1 MVTVV
6 PVRGLGTIV
15 NVTTVLVGATVGLL
29 VGPRLPER
37 FRQIALQGVGLVT
50 FVLGIQEAGKTA
62 NLAFPLG
69 SIVLGGLIGEA
80 LRIEH
85 LLDRLGTGF
94 ERIARRGHRTDD
106 PPGSTFVEGFVT
118 ATLFFC
124 VGPLTIL
131 GSISDGL
138 GLGAQQLFVKSAL
151 DGTVA
156 VVLASTLGAGVAL
169 SAFSVLVVQGLLTL
183 AAAAVHAALTDR
195 MIAETTATGGIV
207 IIGIA
212 LRILDIRR
220 IPVGSFLPALVI
232 APVAVAL
239 CAR

>member
-1 MVTVV
+1 M
-6 PVRGLGTIV
+6 RGLGTIV
-15 NVTTVLVGATVGLL
+15 NVTTVLVGAAIGLL

-37 FRQIALQGVGLVT
+37 LRQIALQGVGLVT
-50 FVLGIQEAGKTA
+50 LVLGVQEAAKTA
-62 NLAFPLG
+62 NLAIPLG

-80 LRIEH
+80 LGIEEV
-85 LLDRLGTGF
+85 LDRIGTGV
-94 ERIARRGHRTDD
+94 RRLAHRRRGTEDA
-106 PPGSTFVEGFVT
+106 PGSTFVEGFVT
-118 ATLFFC
+118 ATLIFC

-169 SAFSVLVVQGLLTL
+169 SAISILIIQGLLTL
-183 AAAAVHAALTDR
+183 AAAAVHAALTGR

-207 IIGIA
+207 ILGIA
-212 LRILDIRR
+212 LRILDIKR
-220 IPVGSFLPALVI
+220 IRVGSFLPALVI

-239 CAR
+239 FAR